1 MSKYENEW
9 DKFNK
14 IMEGYKNGSKQ
25 VRDGHPE
32 DIKIAIESFFS
43 AALMLQEYP
52 DMGTIPGEYV
62 VNLINIM
69 SKYPEY
75 NKLTMDLTKILI
87 EGVDS
92 V

>member
-1 MSKYENEW
+1 
-9 DKFNK
+9 
-14 IMEGYKNGSKQ
+14 
-25 VRDGHPE
+25 
-32 DIKIAIESFFS
+32 
-43 AALMLQEYP
+43 MLQEYP